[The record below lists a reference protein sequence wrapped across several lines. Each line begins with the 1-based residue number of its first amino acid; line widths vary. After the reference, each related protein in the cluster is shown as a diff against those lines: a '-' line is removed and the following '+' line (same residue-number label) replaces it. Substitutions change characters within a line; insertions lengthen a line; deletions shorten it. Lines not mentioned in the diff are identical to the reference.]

1 MTFKMDLPERQAP
14 TLTQVNRIPVR
25 KSSFRSR
32 HRALDSFLRHRVAV
46 AATIVLLLVV
56 LFAFVGPLFW
66 HYEAGTPTKALSV
79 PPSADHPFG
88 TDSLGYDLFAQV
100 MRGTQRSLLIAL
112 IVGLGATVIG
122 SVWGL
127 IAGLTGGK
135 VDALMMRGVDLTL
148 MFPVIVVAS
157 FLGFQAGSS
166 ASGWMWVAVVLML
179 MSWPPVSRIVRG
191 VSMSL
196 KHEEYVMTAKA
207 TGAGRIWIVL
217 RHIVPN
223 ALGPV
228 IVAASILIATSVLA
242 ESTLSYLGFG
252 VRPPDTSLGLLIN
265 QAQASVNTR
274 PWLFLIPGAFIVIIG
289 ISFSFIGDGLR
300 DALGEERSK

>member
-1 MTFKMDLPERQAP
+1 MTFKIELPEPQVP
-14 TLTQVNRIPVR
+14 SLTQVNRISR
-25 KSSFRSR
+25 RASFRSR
-32 HRALDSFLRHRVAV
+32 HGGLDSFLRHKVAV
-46 AATIVLLLVV
+46 AATVVLLLVV
-56 LFAFVGPLFW
+56 LFAFLGPLFW
-66 HYEAGTPTKALSV
+66 KYDSGTPTHDLSV
-79 PPSADHPFG
+79 PPSGTHPFG
-88 TDSLGYDLFAQV
+88 TDSLGYDLLAQV

-112 IVGLGATVIG
+112 IVGIGATVIG
-122 SVWGL
+122 SIWGL
-127 IAGLTGGK
+127 IAGLVGGK

-166 ASGWMWVAVVLML
+166 ASGWLWVAVVLML

-191 VSMSL
+191 VSLGL
-196 KHEEYVMTAKA
+196 KHEEYVVTAKA
-207 TGAGRIWIVL
+207 TGASRLWIVS

-223 ALGPV
+223 ALGPI
-228 IVAASILIATSVLA
+228 IVTASILIATSVLA

-265 QAQASVNTR
+265 QAQASVSTR
-274 PWLFLIPGAFIVIIG
+274 PWLFLIPGIFIVTIG

>member
-1 MTFKMDLPERQAP
+1 MTIEMEPPELQAP
-14 TLTQVNRIPVR
+14 MPTQVSRAPS
-25 KSSFRSR
+25 KPLFRSR
-32 HRALDSFLRHRVAV
+32 RRGIDSFLRHRVAV
-46 AATIVLLLVV
+46 GAAIILLLVV
-56 LFAFVGPLFW
+56 SFAFLGPLFW
-66 HYEAGTPTKALSV
+66 KYDAGAPTRDLSV
-79 PPSADHPFG
+79 PPSSGHPFG

-112 IVGLGATVIG
+112 IVGIGATVIG
-122 SVWGL
+122 AIWGL
-127 IAGLTGGK
+127 IAGLAGGK
-135 VDALMMRGVDLTL
+135 VDALMMRAVDLTL

-166 ASGWMWVAVVLML
+166 ASGWLWVAVVLML

-196 KHEEYVMTAKA
+196 KHEEYVMTARA
-207 TGAGRIWIVL
+207 TGASRLWIVL
-217 RHIVPN
+217 RHIIPN
-223 ALGPV
+223 ALGPI
-228 IVAASILIATSVLA
+228 IVAASILIATSVLV

-274 PWLFLIPGAFIVIIG
+274 PWLFFIPGAFIVIIG